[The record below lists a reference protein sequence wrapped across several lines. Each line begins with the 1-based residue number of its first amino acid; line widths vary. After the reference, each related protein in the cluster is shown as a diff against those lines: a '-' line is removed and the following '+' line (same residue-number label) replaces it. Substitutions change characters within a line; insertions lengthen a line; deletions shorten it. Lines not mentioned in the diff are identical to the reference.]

1 MAAVFGIA
9 VVIAVG
15 AALIFLAIALAT
27 ALVGLVGGVMLAA
40 LTALVVWRL
49 ALRKKYVSH
58 DRRP

>member
-27 ALVGLVGGVMLAA
+27 ALVGLIAGIMLAA
-40 LTALVVWRL
+40 MTVLVVWRI
-49 ALRKKYVSH
+49 ALRKKYPSH
-58 DRRP
+58 DRP